1 MAFVEK
7 NWLLVLTFVASGLML
22 LWPLVSRRLSPVK
35 EIGTAVATRLINREN
50 AVLLDVRE
58 AAELESGKLPNAVH
72 VPLSQ
77 LKERAGE
84 LGKYAS
90 RPVIVYCAR
99 GQRSRSAA
107 GTLAK
112 AGIANIYQLQG
123 GLKAWKDAG
132 LPLESAKS

>member
-7 NWLLVLTFVASGLML
+7 NWMLVLTFVASGLML
-22 LWPLVSRRLSPVK
+22 LWPLVSRRFSPVK
-35 EIGTAVATRLINREN
+35 EVGTSVATRLINREN

-84 LGKYAS
+84 LAKYSS

-99 GQRSRSAA
+99 GQRSKGAA

-132 LPLESAKS
+132 LPVESVKS

>member
-22 LWPLVSRRLSPVK
+22 LWPLVARRLSPVK

-84 LGKYAS
+84 LAKYAS

-99 GQRSRSAA
+99 GQRSRGAA
-107 GTLAK
+107 GALAK

-123 GLKAWKDAG
+123 GLKAWRDAG
-132 LPLESAKS
+132 LPVESVKS

>member
-1 MAFVEK
+1 MAFLEK
-7 NWLLVLTFVASGLML
+7 NWMLVLTFVASGLML

-58 AAELESGKLPNAVH
+58 AAELAAGKLPNAVH

-77 LKERAGE
+77 LKDRTGE
-84 LGKYAS
+84 LAKYAS

-99 GQRSRSAA
+99 GQRSRGAA

-132 LPLESAKS
+132 LPVETVKS

>member
-22 LWPLVSRRLSPVK
+22 LWPLVARRMSPVK

-58 AAELESGKLPNAVH
+58 PAEVEAGKLPNAVH

-77 LKERAGE
+77 LKDRAGE
-84 LGKYAS
+84 LAKYAS

-99 GQRSRSAA
+99 GQRSRGAA
-107 GTLAK
+107 GALAK

-132 LPLESAKS
+132 LPLETVKS

>member
-1 MAFVEK
+1 MAFLEK
-7 NWLLVLTFVASGLML
+7 NWMLVLTFVASGLML
-22 LWPLVSRRLSPVK
+22 LWPFVSRRLSPVK

-58 AAELESGKLPNAVH
+58 SAELEAGKLPNAVH

-77 LKERAGE
+77 LKDRTGE
-84 LGKYAS
+84 LAKYAS

-99 GQRSRSAA
+99 GQRSRGAA

-132 LPLESAKS
+132 LPVESVKS

>member
-22 LWPLVSRRLSPVK
+22 LWPLLARRLSPVK

-58 AAELESGKLPNAVH
+58 AAELEAGKLPNAVH

-77 LKERAGE
+77 LKERVGE
-84 LGKYAS
+84 LAKYSS

-99 GQRSRSAA
+99 GQRSRGAA

-123 GLKAWKDAG
+123 GLKAWRDAG
-132 LPLESAKS
+132 LPVESGKS